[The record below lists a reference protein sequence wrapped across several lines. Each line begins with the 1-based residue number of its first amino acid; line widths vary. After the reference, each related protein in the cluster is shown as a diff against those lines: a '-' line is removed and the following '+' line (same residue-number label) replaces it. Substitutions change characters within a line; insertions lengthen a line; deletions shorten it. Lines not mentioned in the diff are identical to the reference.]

1 MYNYMA
7 DLVFRSVCEI
17 THSDWLPEAPIFG
30 LSPHA
35 FYSGLINF
43 GGRIF
48 ELVLVKFKEN

>member
-1 MYNYMA
+1 MA

-43 GGRIF
+43 GGKIF